1 MNPTKCVAFEIKENT
16 VGSIFF
22 ELQETDSDLDDDL
35 DWLDP
40 DTDHQELRQPVEWLQ
55 PSCTSGAKYNADVR
69 STEREGKI
77 EYPTCSRQFR
87 IDEAF
92 MLMNG
97 PIHSGRSRE
106 MVLKLRHLKEK
117 EEAVR
122 VTVRRRKI
130 WDDFKRSRER
140 YYTTDRILKA
150 TFSWEPAVDSGGP
163 KRVGIADVLSYVE
176 ARLFVEGIPSKS
188 TISLN
193 CGDFKSSSTRHPK
206 ATGSFVKLQ
215 RATNEGLPEISQ
227 EEFPYPFLEEVG
239 YSVCPQGDTK
249 ICCEP

>member
-1 MNPTKCVAFEIKENT
+1 MGAGALPAPLHLLFLFTALQERCTLAFDIT
-16 VGSIFF
+16 LFLLPVGSIFF

-35 DWLDP
+35 DRLDP

-106 MVLKLRHLKEK
+106 MVVKVKSSCKIISNMGFL
-117 EEAVR
+117 
-122 VTVRRRKI
+122 RKI
-130 WDDFKRSRER
+130 
-140 YYTTDRILKA
+140 
-150 TFSWEPAVDSGGP
+150 
-163 KRVGIADVLSYVE
+163 
-176 ARLFVEGIPSKS
+176 
-188 TISLN
+188 
-193 CGDFKSSSTRHPK
+193 
-206 ATGSFVKLQ
+206 
-215 RATNEGLPEISQ
+215 
-227 EEFPYPFLEEVG
+227 
-239 YSVCPQGDTK
+239 
-249 ICCEP
+249 